1 MDTAGTDSFDEKV
14 PSINKLSHD
23 LHLTLSKTEN
33 NEIDEVSFNTD
44 SENFCV
50 SVIDI
55 IGSTDLVSTISNSE
69 NIRYFYSIFIN
80 TMTNVIRIHQGK
92 VIKTVGD
99 GIISYFPQTADPTNI
114 IGFRNV
120 LECCFS
126 QIKEHCHIN
135 TMLWEQ
141 KLPPITYRISA
152 DYGKVVKAHHHGDS
166 SSEDLFGSTVNLC
179 SKINLLAPP
188 NGIVIGN
195 DLHRMI
201 RSFPALHSVYHFD
214 EARGYHAGVGK
225 YSYPLYLLSRKD
237 VSCTSLESIDRTF
250 GKIVKYVDEGIAKIS
265 RIPRILLIDDEL
277 DDLFVLEEFLTLEG
291 FEVRSF
297 SSSQEALSHYSQLDP
312 SHYDLVISDIRMP
325 GINGLELYRKLKA
338 IKHDIKVIFA
348 TCLEIA
354 EELLTLMPELNHDQL
369 IKKPIEKKQ
378 FIDIVKKTIQ

>member
-99 GIISYFPQTADPTNI
+99 GIISYFPQTGDPTNI

-179 SKINLLAPP
+179 SKINLRAPP

-201 RSFPALHSVYHFD
+201 KSFPALIPFITLMKHEDIRRAWESIHIHCHLV
-214 EARGYHAGVGK
+214 
-225 YSYPLYLLSRKD
+225 SRKD
-237 VSCTSLESIDRTF
+237 ASCTSLGSIDRTF

-297 SSSQEALSHYSQLDP
+297 SNSQEALSHYSQLEP

-325 GINGLELYRKLKA
+325 GINGLE
-338 IKHDIKVIFA
+338 
-348 TCLEIA
+348 
-354 EELLTLMPELNHDQL
+354 
-369 IKKPIEKKQ
+369 
-378 FIDIVKKTIQ
+378 FIVSSSQSNMI

>member
-1 MDTAGTDSFDEKV
+1 MATAGTGSFDEMV
-14 PSINKLSHD
+14 PSINKLSRD
-23 LHLTLSKTEN
+23 LHLDLSNTEN
-33 NEIDEVSFNTD
+33 KKNDEVSFNTD
-44 SENFCV
+44 SENYCV

-55 IGSTDLVSTISNSE
+55 VGSTNLVSRISNSE
-69 NIRYFYSIFIN
+69 NIRYFYSTFIN
-80 TMTNVIRIHQGK
+80 TMTNVIRLHEGK

-99 GIISYFPQTADPTNI
+99 GIISYFPQTANPSNM

-120 LECCFS
+120 LECCFD

-135 TMLWEQ
+135 TVLWEQ

-152 DYGKVVKAHHHGDS
+152 DYGRVVKAHYENS

-179 SKINLLAPP
+179 SKINLHAPA
-188 NGIVIGN
+188 NGIIIGN

-201 RSFPALHSVYHFD
+201 KSFPALHYSYHFD
-214 EARGYHAGVGK
+214 EAQGYNAGVGK
-225 YSYPLYLLSRKD
+225 FLYPLYLLSRKE
-237 VSCTSLESIDRTF
+237 VSHKSIESIDRTF
-250 GKIVKYVDEGIAKIS
+250 GKIVKYVDDGIAKIS

-291 FEVRSF
+291 FEVKSF
-297 SSSQEALSHYSQLDP
+297 SNSQEALSHYSQLDP

-338 IKHDIKVIFA
+338 IKHDIKMIFA

-354 EELLTLMPELNHDQL
+354 EELLTLMPELDQNRL